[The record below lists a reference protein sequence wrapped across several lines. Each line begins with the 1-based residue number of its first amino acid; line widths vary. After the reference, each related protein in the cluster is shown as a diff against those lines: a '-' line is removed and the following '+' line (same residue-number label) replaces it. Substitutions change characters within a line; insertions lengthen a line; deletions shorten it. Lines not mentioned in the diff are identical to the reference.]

1 MRYGADCSLDDR
13 AKVRIL
19 GRMAGSVI
27 LKISHGYSVQEDG
40 DPLVDMANKAMH
52 NFSVI
57 TTPGRFLVDMV
68 PICTL
73 YESLR
78 SISVV

>member
-1 MRYGADCSLDDR
+1 M
-13 AKVRIL
+13 
-19 GRMAGSVI
+19 I
-27 LKISHGYSVQEDG
+27 LKISHGYSVQEKC

-68 PICTL
+68 PICTF
-73 YESLR
+73 SKNFDAFR
-78 SISVV
+78 WTDGF